1 MTLARRSMSTMIP
14 PLAARLRARS
24 WAVIAAALTWSALA
38 FVPVAR
44 ADELQDVSKLVANG
58 KLDDA
63 EKRADAYLKQTP
75 KDAQMRFLKGVI
87 LSQRGKRD
95 EAVAVFTGL
104 TQDFPELPEP
114 YNNLAVIFAA
124 QGQYDKARDA
134 LETAL
139 RVSPNDAT
147 AYENLGDVYAALA
160 ARSYR
165 DARRHDP
172 NNAAS
177 LRKLDAVRALLTG
190 PGAAGAPAPAAPA
203 PAAATSSAPA
213 APDPRAQRN
222 VGMARPAGPPAT
234 VIGFGA
240 EPPEIVVPSV
250 GTVVPQG
257 SNVVAVGA
265 PDSDNATST
274 ATLAGATTVVPGAP
288 INPIPAITAAV
299 QRWAASRSVKTGE
312 LNIRVDGDSAI
323 ARFREEPAKN
333 ARKSVARTHALTL
346 RRNGSDWAVTDD
358 KVET

>member
-1 MTLARRSMSTMIP
+1 MSTMIP
-14 PLAARLRARS
+14 PVAARPRARS
-24 WAVIAAALTWSALA
+24 WAVIAAALAWSALA
-38 FVPVAR
+38 FVPVVR
-44 ADELQDVSKLVANG
+44 ADELQDVSKLVASG

-165 DARRHDP
+165 DARRYDP

-190 PGAAGAPAPAAPA
+190 PGAAGAAAPVAPAAPA
-203 PAAATSSAPA
+203 SSAPA
-213 APDPRAQRN
+213 TPDPRAQRN

-240 EPPEIVVPSV
+240 APPEIVVPSV
-250 GTVVPQG
+250 GTAVPQG
-257 SNVVAVGA
+257 SNVVAVGV

-274 ATLAGATTVVPGAP
+274 ATLTGATTVVPAAP

-299 QRWAASRSVKTGE
+299 QRWAAGRSIKTGE
-312 LNIRVDGDSAI
+312 LNIRVDGDTAI
-323 ARFREEPAKN
+323 ARFREETAKN

-358 KVET
+358 RVET